1 LKNLQHSPLKHRRKS
16 MTEQTQ
22 QTPETVAQTDAV
34 GVTMQDLALA
44 VRIIDLAAERGAFK
58 GVDLTAVGSCRDRLA
73 TFVTANAPPAPT
85 EPDAAPADAEVA
97 AVADAEVAAVA
108 GV

>member
-1 LKNLQHSPLKHRRKS
+1 

-22 QTPETVAQTDAV
+22 QTPETVAQTEAV
-34 GVTMQDLALA
+34 GVTMQDLSLA

-58 GVDLTAVGSCRDRLA
+58 GVDMTAVGSCRDRLA
-73 TFVTANAPPAPT
+73 AFVTANAPPAP
-85 EPDAAPADAEVA
+85 APAAEVDT
-97 AVADAEVAAVA
+97 VADAEVAAVA

>member
-22 QTPETVAQTDAV
+22 QTPETVAQTEAV

-58 GVDLTAVGSCRDRLA
+58 GVDMTAVGSCRDRLA
-73 TFVTANAPPAPT
+73 AFVTANAPPAP
-85 EPDAAPADAEVA
+85 APAAEVDT
-97 AVADAEVAAVA
+97 VADAEVAAVA

>member
-1 LKNLQHSPLKHRRKS
+1 

-22 QTPETVAQTDAV
+22 TPETATQADTV
-34 GVTMQDLALA
+34 GVTMNDIALA

-58 GVDLTAVGSCRDRLA
+58 GVDMTTVGTCRDRLA
-73 TFVTANAPPAPT
+73 AFVTANAPAKAP
-85 EPDAAPADAEVA
+85 EADATAADAEA
-97 AVADAEVAAVA
+97 AAVA